1 MAFSAFAASYA
12 AVPLAA
18 IAAAAIALV
27 KGGPRQ
33 PEPLDS
39 INAPFKEVDFSDLPA
54 LRRYTARDG
63 ASLAWRAY
71 LPQAGAPQ
79 ACVVLIHGS
88 SASSASLHP
97 LARQF
102 AAAGYAAC
110 VPDVRGH
117 GESGRKG
124 TIAYIGQLEDD
135 LEDLLAALPA
145 ELAALPKTLIG
156 FSSGG
161 GFALRFAGGA
171 RQRLFE
177 RYMLL
182 APFLHHKART
192 TRNEVGGWVSVGIPR
207 LVVLAMF
214 NGLHIRVFNHL
225 PTIAYALAPEVR
237 DELTPQYSFN
247 LMQNF
252 RPHDDYRADIRGA
265 RQPLHVLAGTEDEV
279 FHAREYAAAFEEAG
293 AHVPVTLVP
302 GSGHIGLTLDAPAIA
317 TIIGCVKPSVKPC
330 VQP

>member
-1 MAFSAFAASYA
+1 MALSAFAASQ
-12 AVPLAA
+12 AVALAA
-18 IAAAAIALV
+18 IAAAAVALV

-33 PEPLDS
+33 PEPLES
-39 INAPFKEVDFSDLPA
+39 INAPFKEVDFADLPA

-63 ASLAWRAY
+63 VSLAWRAY
-71 LPQAGAPQ
+71 LPQASAPQ

-110 VPDVRGH
+110 VPDMRGH

-135 LEDLLAALPA
+135 LEDLLAALPD
-145 ELAALPKTLIG
+145 ELAALPRTLIG

-161 GFALRFAGGA
+161 GFALRFAGGT

-177 RYMLL
+177 RYVLL
-182 APFLHHKART
+182 APFLHHEVRT
-192 TRNEVGGWVSVGIPR
+192 TRNEVGGWVSVGLPR
-207 LVVLAMF
+207 LIVLTML
-214 NGLHIRVFNHL
+214 NGLRIRVFNHL

-265 RQPLHVLAGTEDEV
+265 RQPLHVLAGADDEV

-293 AHVPVTLVP
+293 AHVPVTIVP
-302 GSGHIGLTLDAPAIA
+302 GVGHIGLTLDATAIA
-317 TIIGCVKPSVKPC
+317 TIIGCVKPSGK
-330 VQP
+330 

>member
-1 MAFSAFAASYA
+1 MALSAFAASQ

-18 IAAAAIALV
+18 IAAAAVALA

-33 PEPLDS
+33 PEPLES

-54 LRRYTARDG
+54 VRRYPARDG

-110 VPDVRGH
+110 VPDMRGH

-135 LEDLLAALPA
+135 LEDLLAALPG
-145 ELAALPKTLIG
+145 ELAALPRTLIG

-161 GFALRFAGGA
+161 GFALRFAGGT

-177 RYMLL
+177 RYVLL

-207 LVVLAMF
+207 LIVLAML
-214 NGLHIRVFNHL
+214 NGLRIRVFNHL

-265 RQPLHVLAGTEDEV
+265 RQPVHVLAGADDEF
-279 FHAREYAAAFEEAG
+279 FHASEYAAAFEEAG
-293 AHVPVTLVP
+293 AHVPVTIVP
-302 GSGHIGLTLDAPAIA
+302 GVGHIGLTLDATAIA
-317 TIIGCVKPSVKPC
+317 TVIGCVKG
-330 VQP
+330 

>member
-1 MAFSAFAASYA
+1 
-12 AVPLAA
+12 
-18 IAAAAIALV
+18 
-27 KGGPRQ
+27 
-33 PEPLDS
+33 
-39 INAPFKEVDFSDLPA
+39 
-54 LRRYTARDG
+54 
-63 ASLAWRAY
+63 
-71 LPQAGAPQ
+71 
-79 ACVVLIHGS
+79 CVVLIHGS

-110 VPDVRGH
+110 VPDMRGH

-135 LEDLLAALPA
+135 LEDLLAALPG
-145 ELAALPKTLIG
+145 ELAALPRTLIG

-161 GFALRFAGGA
+161 GFALRFAGGT

-177 RYMLL
+177 RYVLL

-207 LVVLAMF
+207 LIVLAML
-214 NGLHIRVFNHL
+214 NGLRIRVFNHL

-265 RQPLHVLAGTEDEV
+265 RQPVHVLAGADDEV
-279 FHAREYAAAFEEAG
+279 FHASEYAAAFEEAG
-293 AHVPVTLVP
+293 AHVPVTIVP
-302 GSGHIGLTLDAPAIA
+302 GVGHIGLTLDATAIA
-317 TIIGCVKPSVKPC
+317 TIIGCVKG
-330 VQP
+330 